1 MQSVFWLLH
10 EYDNNINILYYT
22 EYKLTH
28 KRKQGWTLQATFKIC
43 SMIMGYILCTVY
55 SCLHIDR

>member
-10 EYDNNINILYYT
+10 EYDNNINILFYT

-28 KRKQGWTLQATFKIC
+28 KRKQGWTLQATFKNMQYDYGIY
-43 SMIMGYILCTVY
+43 IMY
-55 SCLHIDR
+55 STI